1 MLRYLE
7 TEIVFREVPDETALA
22 VNVTGCP
29 VRCPDCH
36 SKHLWKDVGKVLS
49 KEALA
54 CLVCDNPGITCV
66 ALMGGDGDPAAVAEL
81 LMSLRSAFGYGLRT
95 CWYSGR
101 SLEEA
106 RFHVGPMALDYL
118 KVGPYVSELGPL
130 DSPSTNQRMYRI
142 LREPVYGGGLNVRYV
157 DITSKFWKGNQ

>member
-1 MLRYLE
+1 MLRFQD
-7 TEIVFREVPDETALA
+7 TAVVFREVPDETTLA
-22 VNVTGCP
+22 INISGCP

-36 SKHLWKDVGKVLS
+36 SKYLWKDMGRTLTDDVLVDLIRS
-49 KEALA
+49 E
-54 CLVCDNPGITCV
+54 PGITCV
-66 ALMGGDGDPAAVAEL
+66 ALMGGDGDPEAVAEL
-81 LMSLRSAFGYGLRT
+81 LMSLRDAFGYGLRT

-157 DITSKFWKGNQ
+157 DITSKFWKGSQ